1 MAMARKIENF
11 HDHEVVTHVRPE
23 AESRGGRG
31 PLDFASSPT
40 TWAVIAFAAICWL
53 HLWRLGTEGVAT
65 DENAYKLA
73 GSQYIHGIL
82 RANLQHPPLAKEL
95 IGATQALFGSSW
107 AAVRLSS
114 ALAGLATA
122 VLLYFWARRT
132 AGPWAGVAG
141 LVLWG
146 LLPQR
151 AGFSGLLQLGIS
163 TRVDRFALLE
173 PVATMFAALA
183 LWAGWEWMT
192 HNSLWWASVAGAATG
207 LAASAK
213 APGVLVALA
222 IVGFA
227 LWSGFQHHWRTARQ
241 LAAYFVSGL
250 GAVCVVYAPFGLHA
264 ALHQLAYMFAF
275 QVKHAEEGHAVYL
288 AGRIYGHAPWWAGLY
303 FQTVGYGWL
312 ITSVGAFLIAAA
324 LFAGRPRRGV
334 AYALT
339 AAVSVYLGL
348 NVGTRLELPFYY
360 VLWQPAL
367 VFAAALG
374 FDALRQ
380 HRQQRLL
387 LLPLGATLAVP
398 VMAFGMQMAT
408 LGPGA
413 YERASELAGCQKK
426 CAAYVVGY
434 VGVLRDYVAGQT
446 VVRDGLPAPG
456 VFPDLVV
463 ADPDITLR
471 QPDVAAKVGA
481 WAAEAGRLGYRYVD
495 IDGLRVWLGYWVLPP
510 TA

>member
-1 MAMARKIENF
+1 
-11 HDHEVVTHVRPE
+11 
-23 AESRGGRG
+23 
-31 PLDFASSPT
+31 
-40 TWAVIAFAAICWL
+40 
-53 HLWRLGTEGVAT
+53 
-65 DENAYKLA
+65 
-73 GSQYIHGIL
+73 
-82 RANLQHPPLAKEL
+82 
-95 IGATQALFGSSW
+95 
-107 AAVRLSS
+107 
-114 ALAGLATA
+114 
-122 VLLYFWARRT
+122 
-132 AGPWAGVAG
+132 
-141 LVLWG
+141 
-146 LLPQR
+146 
-151 AGFSGLLQLGIS
+151 
-163 TRVDRFALLE
+163 
-173 PVATMFAALA
+173 
-183 LWAGWEWMT
+183 
-192 HNSLWWASVAGAATG
+192 
-207 LAASAK
+207 
-213 APGVLVALA
+213 
-222 IVGFA
+222 
-227 LWSGFQHHWRTARQ
+227 
-241 LAAYFVSGL
+241 
-250 GAVCVVYAPFGLHA
+250 
-264 ALHQLAYMFAF
+264 MFAF
-275 QVKHAEEGHAVYL
+275 QVKHAEEGHTVYL

-324 LFAGRPRRGV
+324 LLAGRPRRGV

-374 FDALRQ
+374 FDAIRR
-380 HRQQRLL
+380 HRQLRLL
-387 LLPLGATLAVP
+387 LLPLSATLAVP
-398 VMAFGMQMAT
+398 VMAFGMQIAT

-426 CAAYVVGY
+426 CVAYVVGY

-495 IDGLRVWLGYWVLPP
+495 IDGLRVWLGYWVLRP